1 MTHAPRNDSTEQRRR
16 LLKGALGAS
25 TVVTLGY
32 GAPAAAASLG
42 CVANVRENGG
52 YPTEDYQI
60 TTLAPDSST
69 RPDNGPTWAW
79 KAVSPAPDV
88 FSYQVPGQ
96 QEFEGFTFEGKVY
109 RAEEAVKAIE
119 VPGAT
124 RLNGVQQPIRQ
135 QLVWVLVYFADDGTE
150 SGTYPGV
157 LAAEE
162 GATPAQQS
170 CLASLT
176 PGGGPGGAPANYT
189 YGG

>member
-52 YPTEDYQI
+52 YPIGDYRLRMRQP
-60 TTLAPDSST
+60 ASGSS
-69 RPDNGPTWAW
+69 WAW
-79 KAVSPAPDV
+79 NVENLPV
-88 FSYQVPGQ
+88 FEYRGRPTMFASEGTFNGF
-96 QEFEGFTFEGKVY
+96 EFGGKVY
-109 RAEEAVKAIE
+109 PV
-119 VPGAT
+119 
-124 RLNGVQQPIRQ
+124 VQQDPDKPEPAASVDPSYRQ
-135 QLVWVLVYFADDGTE
+135 DTGTTQQVWALAYFDDDGVE
-150 SGTYPGV
+150 YQGTYPTGEEE
-157 LAAEE
+157 ARE

-176 PGGGPGGAPANYT
+176 PGGAPTKFT